1 MNISSAQGSYSIT
14 SSDTVTIDT
23 GVIAQDISLVYPD
36 VITLSGSNDNAI
48 DSSAFSNISNLDITW
63 LSGGSGGS
71 GYTATSSPW
80 ITTVPFENE
89 FPDWDSVQQMC
100 QKYPGLKIA
109 FEKFKTSYYLVKDD
123 WEQKQRKQK

>member
-36 VITLSGSNDNAI
+36 VITLSGSNDNTITI
-48 DSSAFSNISNLDITW
+48 DSSVFSNIW
-63 LSGGSGGS
+63 V
-71 GYTATSSPW
+71 TA
-80 ITTVPFENE
+80 VPFEND

>member
-1 MNISSAQGSYSIT
+1 VNISSAQGSYSIT

-36 VITLSGSNDNAI
+36 VITLSGSNDNTITI
-48 DSSAFSNISNLDITW
+48 DSSVFSNIW
-63 LSGGSGGS
+63 V
-71 GYTATSSPW
+71 
-80 ITTVPFENE
+80 TTVPFENE